1 MFQALLRRRE
11 ARLFFIISILFFI
24 CIHSIDAFLAPMMI
38 NQGIE
43 PQIMG
48 IIMGASGLATLLI
61 RFPLGI
67 ISDVVKSR
75 RIFIQ
80 IGLLLPIIAW
90 PIAWLEPNA
99 ITLYLAKAA
108 DGVTAATW
116 VLYNILFMR
125 YFGRNEAPAAVALL
139 ALAGPIGV
147 FLGNSIGAVLIH
159 YFANNIAFFVSCIS
173 ALVALFLTTRI
184 QDVHDPVQAPT
195 LKACITGARQQLADR
210 SVWLIGIL
218 ATVVILVPFATRD
231 TLTPVYAEQL
241 GARAGILALLG
252 NIHLLFYGLAIALCS
267 SVFYQRLGLVKTAVL
282 GIVLQVIST
291 FGIPF
296 TSNIYVIYLWQA
308 LAGFSFGMAFA
319 AFMSLSVVNT
329 SSDEQSTRMG
339 LFQTIYSCG
348 MFVGP
353 VMMGVMMQHINLSSG
368 YIFIAALSVV
378 AAIATPLSARWVYA
392 RKTQTSAQLLKNGA
406 YAAAPDQ

>member
-1 MFQALLRRRE
+1 M
-11 ARLFFIISILFFI
+11 
-24 CIHSIDAFLAPMMI
+24 
-38 NQGIE
+38 
-43 PQIMG
+43 
-48 IIMGASGLATLLI
+48 
-61 RFPLGI
+61 
-67 ISDVVKSR
+67 
-75 RIFIQ
+75 
-80 IGLLLPIIAW
+80 
-90 PIAWLEPNA
+90 
-99 ITLYLAKAA
+99 
-108 DGVTAATW
+108 
-116 VLYNILFMR
+116 
-125 YFGRNEAPAAVALL
+125 
-139 ALAGPIGV
+139 
-147 FLGNSIGAVLIH
+147 
-159 YFANNIAFFVSCIS
+159 
-173 ALVALFLTTRI
+173 ALFLTTRI

-368 YIFIAALSVV
+368 YILIAALSVV

>member
-1 MFQALLRRRE
+1 MHF
-11 ARLFFIISILFFI
+11 
-24 CIHSIDAFLAPMMI
+24 CIY
-38 NQGIE
+38 
-43 PQIMG
+43 
-48 IIMGASGLATLLI
+48 
-61 RFPLGI
+61 
-67 ISDVVKSR
+67 VVHFSK
-75 RIFIQ
+75 
-80 IGLLLPIIAW
+80 
-90 PIAWLEPNA
+90 
-99 ITLYLAKAA
+99 
-108 DGVTAATW
+108 V
-116 VLYNILFMR
+116 
-125 YFGRNEAPAAVALL
+125 
-139 ALAGPIGV
+139 
-147 FLGNSIGAVLIH
+147 
-159 YFANNIAFFVSCIS
+159 
-173 ALVALFLTTRI
+173 
-184 QDVHDPVQAPT
+184 
-195 LKACITGARQQLADR
+195 
-210 SVWLIGIL
+210 
-218 ATVVILVPFATRD
+218 
-231 TLTPVYAEQL
+231 
-241 GARAGILALLG
+241 
-252 NIHLLFYGLAIALCS
+252 IALCS

-368 YIFIAALSVV
+368 YILIAALSVV

>member
-1 MFQALLRRRE
+1 MIQAGCLR
-11 ARLFFIISILFFI
+11 
-24 CIHSIDAFLAPMMI
+24 
-38 NQGIE
+38 
-43 PQIMG
+43 
-48 IIMGASGLATLLI
+48 
-61 RFPLGI
+61 
-67 ISDVVKSR
+67 
-75 RIFIQ
+75 
-80 IGLLLPIIAW
+80 
-90 PIAWLEPNA
+90 
-99 ITLYLAKAA
+99 
-108 DGVTAATW
+108 
-116 VLYNILFMR
+116 
-125 YFGRNEAPAAVALL
+125 
-139 ALAGPIGV
+139 
-147 FLGNSIGAVLIH
+147 
-159 YFANNIAFFVSCIS
+159 
-173 ALVALFLTTRI
+173 
-184 QDVHDPVQAPT
+184 
-195 LKACITGARQQLADR
+195 
-210 SVWLIGIL
+210 
-218 ATVVILVPFATRD
+218 
-231 TLTPVYAEQL
+231 
-241 GARAGILALLG
+241 
-252 NIHLLFYGLAIALCS
+252 
-267 SVFYQRLGLVKTAVL
+267 LVKTAVL

-368 YIFIAALSVV
+368 YILIAALSVV

>member
-1 MFQALLRRRE
+1 M
-11 ARLFFIISILFFI
+11 
-24 CIHSIDAFLAPMMI
+24 
-38 NQGIE
+38 
-43 PQIMG
+43 
-48 IIMGASGLATLLI
+48 
-61 RFPLGI
+61 
-67 ISDVVKSR
+67 
-75 RIFIQ
+75 
-80 IGLLLPIIAW
+80 
-90 PIAWLEPNA
+90 
-99 ITLYLAKAA
+99 
-108 DGVTAATW
+108 
-116 VLYNILFMR
+116 
-125 YFGRNEAPAAVALL
+125 
-139 ALAGPIGV
+139 
-147 FLGNSIGAVLIH
+147 
-159 YFANNIAFFVSCIS
+159 
-173 ALVALFLTTRI
+173 
-184 QDVHDPVQAPT
+184 
-195 LKACITGARQQLADR
+195 
-210 SVWLIGIL
+210 
-218 ATVVILVPFATRD
+218 PFATRD

-252 NIHLLFYGLAIALCS
+252 NIHLLLRAGHRP
-267 SVFYQRLGLVKTAVL
+267 VQLGVLSATWAGKTAVL

-368 YIFIAALSVV
+368 YILIAALSVV

-392 RKTQTSAQLLKNGA
+392 RKSQTSAQLLKTVRTLPRRINN
-406 YAAAPDQ
+406 PF